1 MNDDAPDGIRR
12 DLPPV
17 AHHLSCI
24 CRECVAGRQAEVRRR
39 LEEARREEKRGREL
53 AFLEA
58 LGGPVYARL
67 GTPRKPYPGS
77 VAAINARYGR
87 RVS

>member
-1 MNDDAPDGIRR
+1 MN
-12 DLPPV
+12 PV
-17 AHHLSCI
+17 QHAANCLCGPCI
-24 CRECVAGRQAEVRRR
+24 SDRQAEVRRR
-39 LEEARREEKRGREL
+39 IEEARREEKRGREL

-87 RVS
+87 RSA